1 MVEDVIKIE
10 SLDTRFETVERSFV
24 DRGAI
29 DVLTQIH
36 PLNMIVISRLS
47 PEQVY
52 SQQTAVEA
60 QVKLL
65 LVGVVVSE
73 IDVLQVERITQEHPS
88 PAQIRTQTVRRIRSK
103 GNALSFA
110 VSERIF
116 LVGIGVLQHHRIIV
130 VLVFDIRRIR
140 TVEFSEESGEYI
152 SHLME
157 ESFSMALFHKA
168 VLGIVHEH
176 RLVEECSQRG
186 RIHRLPCPCRS
197 AGKRTDDYNYTET
210 SLHNLL
216 SIPDDD
222 ASLMFAFE
230 MIL

>member
-1 MVEDVIKIE
+1 MLQLVLVLQVLRLLMKGVIKIE
-10 SLDTRFETVERSFV
+10 SLDARFETIERSLADWV
-24 DRGAI
+24 TI

-36 PLNMIVISRLS
+36 PQNMIVISRLS

-65 LVGVVVSE
+65 FISVVIPE
-73 IDVLQVERITQEHPS
+73 INVLQVERITQKHPS
-88 PAQIRTQTVRRIRSK
+88 PAQIRPQTVRRIRRE

-130 VLVFDIRRIR
+130 MLVFDISRIR
-140 TVEFSEESGEYI
+140 TVEFSEEPGEHMVESTGSPALAEVQAREQI
-152 SHLME
+152 NPTIQKHL
-157 ESFSMALFHKA
+157 FITYAL
-168 VLGIVHEH
+168 I
-176 RLVEECSQRG
+176 
-186 RIHRLPCPCRS
+186 
-197 AGKRTDDYNYTET
+197 
-210 SLHNLL
+210 
-216 SIPDDD
+216 
-222 ASLMFAFE
+222 LM